1 MTNKNFF
8 ESITLGTTIT
18 EEQAQKAQELL
29 ASLLKSEA
37 NRAEKRAEKK
47 SADLPLIKKVVE
59 FLHTKESATASEIAE
74 AIGVTTSKA
83 TVLAKQVEGVVIGEG
98 RNGNRVV
105 KTYSL
110 K

>member
-18 EEQAQKAQELL
+18 AEQAQKAQEML

-37 NRAEKRAEKK
+37 SREAKRAEKK
-47 SADLPLIKKVVE
+47 SADLPLVEKVVT
-59 FLHTKESATASEIAE
+59 FLKSKGTATASEIAE
-74 AIGVTTSKA
+74 AIGVSTSKA
-83 TVLAKQVEGVVIGEG
+83 TALVKQVEGVVIGEG
-98 RNGNRVV
+98 RNGNRIV

-110 K
+110 